1 MLLHCGHCAARRD
14 YAFLLL
20 FLFRNI
26 LESPVTERE
35 FLESLQELNHK
46 INFVKEQSFK
56 DAKSCSDVRDVL
68 EKLKIKVSFEMWGRV
83 PNRGGPGVEPWYM
96 GSPAG
101 RTRIGGSIY
110 LMNLCGGCIHQV

>member
-1 MLLHCGHCAARRD
+1 MQFYRRF
-14 YAFLLL
+14 Y
-20 FLFRNI
+20 FRNI

-68 EKLKIKVSFEMWGRV
+68 EKLKIKVGFEMWGRV
-83 PNRGGPGVEPWYM
+83 PNLGGARSGAVVHGKSRWGDKY
-96 GSPAG
+96 
-101 RTRIGGSIY
+101 
-110 LMNLCGGCIHQV
+110 